1 MRLEN
6 KISLVTGAGNGI
18 GKATAELFA
27 KEGSSVAV
35 VDLDGDAAQSVAD
48 SINDSGGRAIA
59 IKVDVTIEQE
69 VVHAVET
76 STKELGE
83 INVLHN
89 HAGILPPGDASIL
102 DIEEKTIDAALAV
115 NIKGMMLM
123 GKHVGRAMRDSGKG
137 GAIVNTASD
146 LSIIALAGL
155 CSYVTS
161 KTAIPGLTRS
171 MATDLAEFGIRVNA
185 VSPGFT
191 YTNMTAGIAG
201 NEEIMGAMKET
212 YLLKQL
218 GQPIDI
224 AQCVLFLASDDAAF
238 VTGAAL
244 TVDGGHVVT

>member
-1 MRLEN
+1 MRL
-6 KISLVTGAGNGI
+6 KDKRAFITGAGNGI

-27 KEGSSVAV
+27 KEGASVAV
-35 VDLDGDAAQSVAD
+35 VDVDESAAETVAD
-48 SINDSGGRAIA
+48 GINASGGKAVTIRA
-59 IKVDVTIEQE
+59 DVTSEQD
-69 VVHAVET
+69 VIDAVA
-76 STKELGE
+76 KAQDELGP

-102 DIEEKTIDAALAV
+102 DIEERTIDIALAI
-115 NIKGMMLM
+115 NIKGMMLV
-123 GKHVGRAMRDSGKG
+123 GKHIARAMRDSGSG

-191 YTNMTAGIAG
+191 YTNMTAGIAD
-201 NEEIMGAMKET
+201 NDEIMGPMKET

-224 AQCVLFLASDDAAF
+224 AHCVLFLASDEAAF